1 MFEVFQ
7 SRIVRIGRRG
17 MCVRL
22 DSTGNPPDSLRQRV
36 KNDEQASKDISDKG
50 PRHTSPLS
58 FLCGI
63 FPVQRCKTQRRNGDE
78 LESSDHLYDQSPGF
92 PGDLT
97 CSRRRRKFNGAT
109 TRSLPWPQGNWNLRR
124 DRQLRS
130 RTLFPEHQATDTP
143 VAVDAQPVSW
153 FDLFSR

>member
-7 SRIVRIGRRG
+7 SRIMSIGGRG
-17 MCVRL
+17 MYVRL
-22 DSTGNPPDSLRQRV
+22 DSTGNPPDNLWQRV

-63 FPVQRCKTQRRNGDE
+63 FPVQRCKTQKKWRRA
-78 LESSDHLYDQSPGF
+78 ESSDHLYDQSPGF

-97 CSRRRRKFNGAT
+97 CLRRRRKFNGAT
-109 TRSLPWPQGNWNLRR
+109 TRGLPWPQRNCNLRR
-124 DRQLRS
+124 DRQLRR
-130 RTLFPEHQATDTP
+130 RTLFPEHQATDPP
-143 VAVDAQPVSW
+143 VPVDAQLVSR
-153 FDLFSR
+153 FHLFSR